1 MAQQKLELTPD
12 EVAEASGGIR
22 AEEMTA
28 TQIQALTRTMDQSK
42 TKWKYLKQQ
51 GSNVAYRNAVKK
63 ENEMLFFNYPSLFD
77 MHLNDKLDSTF
88 FTMLRLKRKIESG
101 EITLEQANAEIG
113 QQLYGRYVPHAISS
127 ATPPAPTLKY
137 EDFYK
142 QGQE

>member
-28 TQIQALTRTMDQSK
+28 TQIQALTRTMDHSK
-42 TKWKYLKQQ
+42 TKWKYLKSQ

-101 EITLEQANAEIG
+101 EMTLEQANAEVG
-113 QQLYGRYVPHAISS
+113 QQLYGRYVPHVISN
-127 ATPPAPTLKY
+127 AAPPGPSMKY

-142 QGQE
+142 QG